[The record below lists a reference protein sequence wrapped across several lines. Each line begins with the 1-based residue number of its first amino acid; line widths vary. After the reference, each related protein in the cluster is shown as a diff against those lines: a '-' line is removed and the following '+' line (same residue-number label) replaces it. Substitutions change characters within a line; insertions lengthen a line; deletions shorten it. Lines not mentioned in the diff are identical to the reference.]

1 MVISK
6 EWRLIKGPPGEACLN
21 MAIDEA
27 LAMAATS
34 GFACIPTIRIYTW
47 KRPSLSLGYSQRV
60 SHVLNFLGLKEG
72 QVDIVRRPT
81 GGQAVL
87 HDGGPSYS
95 LVISEPHHLSSQAI
109 TSFYHLLGR
118 SIRGA
123 LELVGV
129 TARLST
135 GGGQGSSPLCTSSIF
150 PGDVL
155 YDGRK
160 VAGFAARRSQ
170 GVTLFQGYLVLKG
183 VLAAVGTEPHGYSS
197 GALPPEL
204 ISAMAKMVEK
214 EAGVRLVESPF
225 SEEEEAIALRLRE
238 EKYSRREWNYKRP

>member
-1 MVISK
+1 
-6 EWRLIKGPPGEACLN
+6 

-27 LAMAATS
+27 LARA
-34 GFACIPTIRIYTW
+34 FRIPTFRIYTW
-47 KRPSLSLGYSQRV
+47 KRPSLSLGYSQMV
-60 SHVLNFLGLKEG
+60 SHVLNFLGMEEG

-95 LVISEPHHLSSQAI
+95 LVMSEPHHLSSQAI

-123 LELVGV
+123 LESVGV

-135 GGGQGSSPLCTSSIF
+135 GGGQGNSPLCVASIL

-170 GVTLFQGYLVLKG
+170 GVTLLQGYLVLKEG
-183 VLAAVGTEPHGYSS
+183 LILDELVAAMVK
-197 GALPPEL
+197 ALEMEV
-204 ISAMAKMVEK
+204 A
-214 EAGVRLVESPF
+214 VRFVESPF
-225 SEEEEAIALRLRE
+225 SEEEEALALRLRE